1 MKKLIVTVTIIALAI
16 GVNSQNDKLDK
27 VFNKIEKG
35 VDKGVKNARRISKE
49 LRKELKPVFARI
61 KEEAKPTVDRIIE
74 EATNVYDKGEELAGN
89 AVTRLEEAKKTLA
102 HDVKECIV
110 SVDEKLRRE
119 ERMEAVQRA
128 IDNLNDSI
136 KEEKEKVRKKAEEVF
151 S

>member
-1 MKKLIVTVTIIALAI
+1 MKRIIVTVAIIAI
-16 GVNSQNDKLDK
+16 SVSVNSQNDKLDK

-35 VDKGVKNARRISKE
+35 VEKGAKEVKRISKE
-49 LRKELKPVFARI
+49 VAKELKPVIARI
-61 KEEAKPTVDRIIE
+61 KKEAKPTVDRIIE
-74 EATNVYDKGEELAGN
+74 DATNVYDKGEELAGN
-89 AVTRLEEAKKTLA
+89 AVTRLAEAKKTLA
-102 HDVKECIV
+102 HDVKEGIV

-136 KEEKEKVRKKAEEVF
+136 KEEKEKVKKKAEEVF

>member
-16 GVNSQNDKLDK
+16 VVNSQNDKLDK

-35 VDKGVKNARRISKE
+35 VDKGVKKARRISKE
-49 LRKELKPVFARI
+49 LRKELKPVFAKI
-61 KEEAKPTVDRIIE
+61 KEESKPTIDRIIG

-102 HDVKECIV
+102 HDVKEGIV

-119 ERMEAVQRA
+119 ERIEAVQRA

-136 KEEKEKVRKKAEEVF
+136 KEEKEKVKKKAEEVF